1 TSPNEHVGDGARCP
15 AEAWWRFGLDIL
27 HVRVNYLPPVDVFEA
42 LADPTRRRVVQL
54 LGARPHRA
62 GELAQA
68 TGMSQPAMSR
78 HLKILLTSGIVGDE
92 RVPEDAGV
100 RLFKLQPEPLIALQA
115 FLDQLQAEWRTQL
128 RSFKRHV
135 EAKPGWQPCPR

>member
-1 TSPNEHVGDGARCP
+1 VPDGDGGVKLRVRFV
-15 AEAWWRFGLDIL
+15 AWPVLDIHHGL
-27 HVRVNYLPPVDVFEA
+27 VNYSHPVDVFEA

-54 LGARPHRA
+54 LGKRPHRA
-62 GELAQA
+62 GELAGA

-78 HLKILLTSGIVGDE
+78 HLKILLTSGIVQDH
-92 RVPEDAGV
+92 RVPEDARA
-100 RLFKLQPEPLIALQA
+100 RLFTLQPESMVAVQA

-135 EAKPGWQPCPR
+135 EGTSG